1 MGSFPVRSRPERLE
15 LREAFGLLHAGRR
28 RRNPMRKL
36 FSILAITG
44 GAAMADTW
52 TGSVVDV
59 MCKGKDLAN
68 HTKSCSVSC
77 AAGGYGLV
85 LSDGKFVK
93 FNETGNSKALAAIK
107 ATTKEKDLKAKVTGT
122 LDGEVI
128 NVTAIE
134 IQ

>member
-1 MGSFPVRSRPERLE
+1 
-15 LREAFGLLHAGRR
+15 
-28 RRNPMRKL
+28 MRKIL
-36 FSILAITG
+36 VVFSISAVF
-44 GAAMADTW
+44 ASAETW

-68 HTKSCSVSC
+68 HTRTCNVSC

-93 FNETGNSKALAAIK
+93 FNETGNAKALAAIK
-107 ATTKEKDLKAKVTGT
+107 ATAKEKDLKAKVTGT

-128 NVTAIE
+128 RVQSIE